1 MCDHNLQAFRM
12 ATKQPSTPESAAFQ
26 ECYVELIATVKT
38 QPGSICDACF
48 SKGYISPNIRDCMR
62 IDSVTN
68 ESKAQK
74 LIDAISD
81 KIELNPSVFHGFM
94 ELLKSPS
101 TDDMAKILQESL
113 ERYTAKTAKHN
124 TQELLQDKGDNGSM
138 TDANSGFEC
147 PYCKECSLETFLSDE
162 GCPKRKD
169 SPNKKSAFPFLD
181 IGSIDQGEKEDLEAR
196 LISETAG
203 MVKRFADF
211 TILIRES
218 LEKEQVPLE
227 KIKDSILSL
236 DAFTEDIGVKAL
248 DIEDIRKIEAARN
261 HTEVFIPLRRYIS
274 FFNYQIIEHIIE
286 HHGAADDSKLLGE
299 YLSELE
305 AFCKRNVFE
314 VPRNVFSSKSRKT
327 AKVFALKCTDRV
339 STLEGVQG
347 VKRKVAKIL
356 GLRPSVL
363 QLCAINKGCI
373 ELYFLISNAV
383 ANHIFPASPSVHS
396 LLTEIGIKVLSCT
409 EITPFQTDEE
419 R

>member
-1 MCDHNLQAFRM
+1 MCDHNLQIFRM

-26 ECYVELIATVKT
+26 ESYEELVATVKS

-48 SKGYISPNIRDCMR
+48 AKGYISTSVRDYIRTDA
-62 IDSVTN
+62 IPT

-81 KIELNPSVFHGFM
+81 KIELNPSVFHGFI
-94 ELLKSPS
+94 ELLQSPS
-101 TDDMAKILQESL
+101 TDDVAKILK
-113 ERYTAKTAKHN
+113 ERCTAKTVKHN
-124 TQELLQDKGDNGSM
+124 TQELLQNKEDKGS
-138 TDANSGFEC
+138 TTEASSGFEC
-147 PYCKECSLETFLSDE
+147 PFCTECTLETLLSEE

-169 SPNKKSAFPFLD
+169 SANKKSAFPFLD
-181 IGSIDQGEKEDLEAR
+181 IGSIDQGDKEDLEAR

-211 TILIRES
+211 TILVRES
-218 LEKEQVPLE
+218 FEKQQVPLE
-227 KIKDSILSL
+227 KVKDSILSL
-236 DAFTEDIGVKAL
+236 DAFTEDIGVKTL
-248 DIEDIRKIEAARN
+248 DTEDVGKIEAARN
-261 HTEVFIPLRRYIS
+261 FSEVFIVLRRYIS

-286 HHGAADDSKLLGE
+286 HHGSANDNRLLRE

-314 VPRNVFSSKSRKT
+314 VPLNVFSSKPRKT

-363 QLCAINKGCI
+363 QLCSINKGCI
-373 ELYFLISNAV
+373 ELHFLISKTV
-383 ANHIFPASPSVHS
+383 ADHIFPVSPSLHS
-396 LLTEIGIKVLSCT
+396 LLAEIGVQVQSCK
-409 EITPFQTDEE
+409 EIIHFQTDEGG
-419 R
+419 